1 MYFVPSTSLQVSLP
15 KSVDVTVVEADDV
28 AELVADDVAVVDTVF
43 CRVVTEDVAVV
54 DAVVKSHPVYDPD
67 CQSEMAWFNAAA
79 VTAHFVNGVP
89 PVESFKIP
97 DRVHCNVPKSE
108 PEYGVVSSITLFKIT
123 TAALHLALSANRSM
137 LWFCVSASRW
147 QLISVIELSHC
158 SMIWLS
164 SCLWLTQLFG
174 DAPVSTFK

>member
-1 MYFVPSTSLQVSLP
+1 ML
-15 KSVDVTVVEADDV
+15 DVTVDV
-28 AELVADDVAVVDTVF
+28 AELVTEVLAVDVAVEVTVDVLLA
-43 CRVVTEDVAVV
+43 VVMVDVAV
-54 DAVVKSHPVYDPD
+54 DDSVVKSQLVYSPD
-67 CQSEMAWFNAAA
+67 CQRPIARLSAAA
-79 VTAHFVNGVP
+79 VVAHLVYGDP